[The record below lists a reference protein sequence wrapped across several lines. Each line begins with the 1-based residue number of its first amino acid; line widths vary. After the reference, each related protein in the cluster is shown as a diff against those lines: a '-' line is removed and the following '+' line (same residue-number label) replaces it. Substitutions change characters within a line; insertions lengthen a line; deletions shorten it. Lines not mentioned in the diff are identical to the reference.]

1 LRVCL
6 FVALFGAAREVAGL
20 VRPSFVASL
29 YGREHVASISG
40 AMSTFVTGS
49 TAIAPIGADLGYD
62 VFGAYDP
69 LFWGF
74 VFLSAL
80 AAGVVLLVREAA
92 GTVNRSEAASTP
104 QAVH

>member
-1 LRVCL
+1 MVLAIQPTSLVVLLALPTGLRVCL

-29 YGREHVASISG
+29 YGREHVASIPG

-49 TAIAPIGADLGYD
+49 TAISPIGADLGYD

-69 LFWGF
+69 LF
-74 VFLSAL
+74 
-80 AAGVVLLVREAA
+80 
-92 GTVNRSEAASTP
+92 
-104 QAVH
+104 